1 MDDELFDEMNENGE
15 LDDEE
20 LFEGEK
26 SLLEMI
32 EADEQRVALTNVPRL
47 KQMQLAY
54 KAIERLFASQKGVSV
69 KYSLNKP
76 FNSFGSISV
85 EGAVIDIENA
95 ALFGKI
101 NLIANN
107 VEIYPLTNGRIRMA
121 FGFHNLTSP
130 IE

>member
-1 MDDELFDEMNENGE
+1 MDDELFGEIPDNGE

-32 EADEQRVALTNVPRL
+32 EADEQRVALTNVSRL

-54 KAIERLFASQKGVSV
+54 KSIERLFASQKGVSV